1 MKGSNG
7 SPTPKDNY
15 AQFIEQ
21 LDAASRNLTARREP
35 LTRTLEIL
43 DVLFRQNNLGLKLWE
58 DRSTKVGRLVAEE
71 VKSAD
76 KSLALSELH
85 EVSRQMERMF
95 LNRTQRIGEKRAA
108 IQARREEISKSL
120 LELDRSRL
128 KLTSSR
134 TLSRERENLNKT
146 LADLVGTP
154 QGTTTGSADPG
165 LRADLNEARRAI
177 VLAEALLEVKRR

>member
-1 MKGSNG
+1 MTGRKREPEAFN
-7 SPTPKDNY
+7 DNY

-21 LDAASRNLTARREP
+21 LDAASRNLAARRQP

-43 DVLFRQNNLGLKLWE
+43 DVLFRQNNLGRKLWE
-58 DRSTKVGRLVAEE
+58 ERSIKVDRLVAKED
-71 VKSAD
+71 KSAD
-76 KSLALSELH
+76 KNLALSELH
-85 EVSRQMERMF
+85 EVSRRMERMF
-95 LNRTQRIGEKRAA
+95 LNRTQRIGEKQAA

-134 TLSRERENLNKT
+134 TLSRERENLNNA
-146 LADLVGTP
+146 LADLAGP
-154 QGTTTGSADPG
+154 QGATASSADPG

-177 VLAEALLEVKRR
+177 VLAEALMEVKRR